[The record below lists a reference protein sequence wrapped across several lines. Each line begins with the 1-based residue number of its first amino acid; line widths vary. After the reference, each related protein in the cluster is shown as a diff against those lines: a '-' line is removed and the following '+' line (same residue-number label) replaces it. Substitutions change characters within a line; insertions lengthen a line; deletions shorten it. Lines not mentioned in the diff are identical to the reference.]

1 MFREPSAQR
10 PHHVIR
16 DATQD
21 DLGELL
27 QLGRAMWAEAPE
39 FNAMPWSNEK
49 ARSTLRFL
57 IGNPRGFL
65 RVVEQDG
72 GIAGAMAAAAAEH
85 WACDA
90 LVAFDLAL
98 YVPPTRRGGLIA
110 ASLVRAY
117 AQWCRDLGVARGA
130 AGVSTGVHT
139 ERTERFYLALGARRT
154 GGNFD
159 VMGV

>member
-1 MFREPSAQR
+1 M
-10 PHHVIR
+10 IR
-16 DATQD
+16 DATRGD
-21 DLGELL
+21 IDELL

-39 FNAMPWSNEK
+39 FNRMPWSDDK
-49 ARSTLRFL
+49 VRSMLDAL
-57 IGNPRGFL
+57 IGSPRGFV
-65 RVVEQDG
+65 RVAERDG
-72 GIAGAMAAAAAEH
+72 AITGAMVAAASEH
-85 WACDA
+85 WASDA

-110 ASLVRAY
+110 ASLVRSY
-117 AQWCRDLGVARGA
+117 AQWCRDLGVAQGS

-139 ERTERFYLALGARRT
+139 EQTERFYLAMGARRT